1 MNTNERKPV
10 NTERLS
16 LAALIV
22 ILTIT
27 NVWVFVTLAP
37 YV

>member
-1 MNTNERKPV
+1 MKAKETKSV
-10 NTERLS
+10 DTERLS
-16 LAALIV
+16 LGALIV